1 MYIIPKITGIKMDV
15 LYHLLIEILN
25 KINQFNI
32 LLVERMFTL
41 SII

>member
-1 MYIIPKITGIKMDV
+1 MYIIRKITGIKMDV
-15 LYHLLIEILN
+15 LNHLLIEILN